1 LAADITGEGGV
12 DLLDFLGTGKAN
24 LVGIDDDD
32 EVAAIDMGGE
42 KRFALSAKQIRG
54 VDSDGT
60 EDLALGIDDVP
71 LALDFFGFCGKG
83 FHIRM
88 VFFAFAGTSTAG
100 RSMVGRI
107 LLRDPGARREGR
119 ESMRVVEDVKPF
131 EAGNIGVPDG
141 AGRGSFRAGFERGG
155 SEPF

>member
-1 LAADITGEGGV
+1 
-12 DLLDFLGTGKAN
+12 
-24 LVGIDDDD
+24 
-32 EVAAIDMGGE
+32 
-42 KRFALSAKQIRG
+42 
-54 VDSDGT
+54 
-60 EDLALGIDDVP
+60 
-71 LALDFFGFCGKG
+71 
-83 FHIRM
+83 M

-141 AGRGSFRAGFERGG
+141 AGRGSFRGRF
-155 SEPF
+155 